1 MRKTGDA
8 KSLFK
13 DTLVVA
19 ELMGG
24 AETWHGSC
32 ALVYYFESTIREA
45 KSSRPLPRIQSAKL
59 GSGIIISGKQGGPY
73 GDMAA
78 IR

>member
-32 ALVYYFESTIREA
+32 ALAYYFESTIRV
-45 KSSRPLPRIQSAKL
+45 SAAAEDA
-59 GSGIIISGKQGGPY
+59 ISETLDQE
-73 GDMAA
+73 
-78 IR
+78 